1 MVSQPLL
8 EHRRGDSVQHGVP
21 PVGVP
26 EGMGMGS
33 CGVQPRLQGGR
44 LHTLADP
51 LPKLKPR

>member
-51 LPKLKPR
+51 LPRLKPR